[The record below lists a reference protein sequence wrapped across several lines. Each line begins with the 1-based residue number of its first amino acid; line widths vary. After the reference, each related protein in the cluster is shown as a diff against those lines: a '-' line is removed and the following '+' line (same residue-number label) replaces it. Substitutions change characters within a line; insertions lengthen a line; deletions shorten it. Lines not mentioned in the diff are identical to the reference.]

1 MDIKE
6 EISKIIK
13 DERFAFSTQTIINEF
28 TTKKIKASRNVI
40 TKTLRELGYEFDKHS
55 KFWKKKQ
62 IEKPQYGI
70 VFIPEIHFALIDKN
84 SRQVLEKKT
93 YVLGVFFDRDRANT
107 FANTMQEQ
115 FNYKANEIANKN
127 PNIEPLINC
136 LVNQT
141 IGNMIGEDLIFQ
153 IN

>member
-13 DERFAFSTQTIINEF
+13 DEKFAFSTQTIINELI
-28 TTKKIKASRNVI
+28 TKKIKVSRTVI
-40 TKTLRELGYEFDKHS
+40 SKTLKELGYEFDKHS
-55 KFWKKKQ
+55 KIWKKKQ
-62 IEKPQYGI
+62 IEKPQYGK
-70 VFIPEIHFALIDKN
+70 VYIPEIHFALIDKN

-93 YVLGVFFDRDRANT
+93 YILGVFFDKDRANA

-115 FNYKANEIANKN
+115 FNHKANEIVSQN

-136 LVNQT
+136 LIETT
-141 IGNMIGEDLIFQ
+141 IGNMIGDDLIFQ

>member
-13 DERFAFSTQTIINEF
+13 DEKFAFSTQTIINELI
-28 TTKKIKASRNVI
+28 TKKIKVSRTVI
-40 TKTLRELGYEFDKHS
+40 SKTLKELGYEFDKHS
-55 KFWKKKQ
+55 KIWKKKQ
-62 IEKPQYGI
+62 IEKPQYGK
-70 VFIPEIHFALIDKN
+70 VYIPEIHFALIDKN

-93 YVLGVFFDRDRANT
+93 YILGVFFDKDRANA

-115 FNYKANEIANKN
+115 FNHKANEIVSQN
-127 PNIEPLINC
+127 PNIELLINC
-136 LVNQT
+136 LIETT
-141 IGNMIGEDLIFQ
+141 IGNMIGDDLIFQ